1 MAPNPIVLAKANTL
15 YPNLQFNFMTWI
27 TGSSVP
33 ALVCAAILPLLLAW
47 SCGIFKSKEES
58 SQVEEGQQLKA
69 DGDDIVQHA
78 SKELHAMG
86 SMSSKELVCNNLHKI
101 GV

>member
-58 SQVEEGQQLKA
+58 SQAEEGQQLKS

-78 SKELHAMG
+78 LRELNVMG
-86 SMSSKELVCNNLHKI
+86 SMSSKELVCKKLS
-101 GV
+101 

>member
-1 MAPNPIVLAKANTL
+1 MLA
-15 YPNLQFNFMTWI
+15 FRI

-47 SCGIFKSKEES
+47 SCGIFKSKEAS
-58 SQVEEGQQLKA
+58 AQVEEGQQLKA

-86 SMSSKELVCNNLHKI
+86 SMSSKELVCKKKKKSPSLYTQRLTSL
-101 GV
+101 VL